1 MTKTKAFLSIVIF
14 FCITIALLIKFNIF
28 HFRNSP
34 PISAKTVRGQDLP
47 PDYQPTSLDRIL
59 KRIDEPGSSP
69 VTPFVVRPEV
79 SKFFNAVDEN
89 GLQILHGL
97 FVSSTSH
104 PIASGL
110 IKSSSIDNN
119 TIFVQL
125 QDSDGSKFP
134 FQIKLLTKSGGLFP
148 IAFLD
153 KPLDFRH
160 APTLS
165 DTDIVK
171 IISGLNE
178 VKVLFELETTRGN
191 NATLEK
197 IALSSSSQSTSS
209 ANILSAK
216 SLYLSK

>member
-1 MTKTKAFLSIVIF
+1 MKKRISPLILLSSLVIILSLGGFFLR
-14 FCITIALLIKFNIF
+14 F
-28 HFRNSP
+28 HNPQSQSNNS
-34 PISAKTVRGQDLP
+34 VRGQDLP
-47 PDYQPTSLDRIL
+47 PNYQPTSSDRIL
-59 KRIDEPGSSP
+59 KRIDNPGSAP
-69 VTPFVVRPEV
+69 ATPFVARPELT
-79 SKFFNAVDEN
+79 KFFNAVDEK
-89 GLQILHGL
+89 GLQILQGL
-97 FVSSTSH
+97 FISSSGH

-110 IKSSSIDNN
+110 IKSSSVNNN
-119 TIFVQL
+119 TVLIQL
-125 QDSDGSKFP
+125 QDSDGSTFP
-134 FQIKLLTKSGGLFP
+134 FQIKLSTQSNGLFP
-148 IAFLD
+148 TVFLD

-160 APTLS
+160 PPTLF

-178 VKVLFELETTRGN
+178 VKVLFELDSTREN